1 VYGWI
6 EPFYEAAAAA
16 TEPGHIWCDLP
27 LYLPPRHG
35 LNITR
40 VNPADDTDLDSKVCA
55 AGSNQV
61 FKHPPI
67 KSLGIESNEGALI
80 ARTKSRR
87 PVILLGGI
95 GSTEVK
101 PAGPEPSRTVYAVPV
116 YGADQYDVETRERM
130 AFYEFSNVFYLPAN
144 TSPTFDEGYARLD
157 HAQPVF
163 EANLTGHRGLKL
175 ASDALDAL
183 VEWFVTF
190 STGRAPEDSIILGY
204 RREMLEGG
212 A

>member
-1 VYGWI
+1 
-6 EPFYEAAAAA
+6 
-16 TEPGHIWCDLP
+16 
-27 LYLPPRHG
+27 
-35 LNITR
+35 
-40 VNPADDTDLDSKVCA
+40 
-55 AGSNQV
+55 
-61 FKHPPI
+61 
-67 KSLGIESNEGALI
+67 
-80 ARTKSRR
+80 
-87 PVILLGGI
+87 
-95 GSTEVK
+95 
-101 PAGPEPSRTVYAVPV
+101 VYAVPV